1 MPSELN
7 DQRVLAV
14 ILGTELF
21 GSERANLEALRALQS
36 RGAEIH
42 VGVSGRVEGGGAVG
56 ERARELGFSTFELP
70 FGSHFAASWMLKDK
84 AYRKRQ
90 LKRIWTNSRLLSQK
104 IKKIQPTVLMFST
117 VLSFIFC
124 GLATLLNRMP
134 IIYRIGD
141 APPADSKFQ
150 MIFWKW
156 LVRRANHVVCVS
168 DFIRKEVLEHSRK
181 SPHHVS
187 RIYNVPISRAGVPN
201 SEQIAQLR
209 ASKRP
214 LQFVFVGQINPVK
227 GIVEL
232 LDAAIQINDA
242 EVGLWVVGG
251 GGYNDVLLDELKK
264 KTTQSKTQTFI
275 EFFGFQADPRP
286 YYKAADWHIAPSIY
300 HEPMANTTFEAKAA
314 GIPSIVSNRGGF
326 PEVIRHQIDGFIL
339 EDPLNELA
347 IVRSLRWARDRTK
360 KQHTQMKED
369 ALATIQENFNHAQFT
384 RDWVHVVQSTSR

>member
-1 MPSELN
+1 MQN
-7 DQRVLAV
+7 DITGQRILA
-14 ILGTELF
+14 IIYGTELF

-42 VGVSGRVEGGGAVG
+42 VGVSDKVEGGGAVG
-56 ERARELGFSTFELP
+56 EQARELGFSTFEMP
-70 FGSHFAASWMLKDK
+70 FGSHFARDWMLNVK
-84 AYRKRQ
+84 AYRNRQ
-90 LKRIWTNSRLLSQK
+90 LRLIWTNSRLLSRK
-104 IKKIQPTVLMFST
+104 IREIQPTVLMLNT
-117 VLSFIFC
+117 VLPFIFC

-134 IIYRIGD
+134 MIYRIGD
-141 APPADSKFQ
+141 APPVDSKFQ

-156 LVRRANHVVCVS
+156 LVRRANHIVCVS
-168 DFIRKEVLEHSRK
+168 DFIRKEVLKHSRK
-181 SPHHVS
+181 SPHHVT
-187 RIYNVPISRAGVPN
+187 RIYNVPISRAGDPN
-201 SEQIAQLR
+201 NEQISQLR
-209 ASKRP
+209 ACKRP
-214 LQFVFVGQINPVK
+214 FQFVYVGQINPVK

-264 KTTQSKTQTFI
+264 KTTQSNTQTCI

-384 RDWVHVVQSTSR
+384 RDWVHEVQSTSR